1 MLALYTDHQDKTQTI
16 KQYNRK
22 GGAAL
27 KAETKKS
34 VQFKIKHDKT
44 NLKKE
49 EKPC

>member
-1 MLALYTDHQDKTQTI
+1 MYTGYRDKTQTI

-44 NLKKE
+44 NLKGRK
-49 EKPC
+49 KPC